1 MIWLVIAFFV
11 LAIFIPILVQM
22 VKDVNEATMFAV
34 EYMKDYKK
42 EDKKYRDNFS

>member
-34 EYMKDYKK
+34 EYMKDWYKK
-42 EDKKYRDNFS
+42 EDKKIQR